1 MDNIG
6 IGTCNT
12 WYLQAGGLYKQV
24 VFRAGFTIHAK
35 QTSRMSVLYMY
46 QSVYEIWDANVPATR
61 AGNFINCLP
70 CPKDTCPV
78 FMSVTIQ
85 MQNQCKVPFTT
96 S

>member
-61 AGNFINCLP
+61 AGNFIKLP
-70 CPKDTCPV
+70 ALPKRYLPSFYECNNTNAK
-78 FMSVTIQ
+78 SV
-85 MQNQCKVPFTT
+85 
-96 S
+96 